1 MVNTSYQWHQV
12 TGGRSFGGDEGDKTY
27 PIPTGKAIASL
38 WLDVICKNGA
48 NHNSA
53 DAAAQQTVIEALSK
67 IEITTGS
74 RVLFS
79 GSAEVA
85 RTWATYRDGK
95 PPHFDHTQIA
105 GTATD
110 PVGWQHAMIPFYF
123 QRYNGDPYCS
133 LPAPLYE
140 DGLDMIMNF
149 DFTVSADAGFVTNTA
164 KFAIY
169 AETINPIG
177 MTAADWNTHLAGQK
191 VLQRTKK
198 TDYTTLASGT
208 ERIQNSTSKQHKL
221 RTLMYHCYEAGILEG
236 VDITDL
242 KLEVNSV
249 EEQYMPWKYL
259 QQINALE
266 CGLKDNYK
274 QTMRLKANGETDEIW
289 TRIPDVIPAI
299 SPNMITTAGHEAP
312 FCAAS
317 GDKVTVTTEAADDL
331 NTLTLM
337 SPVIPCS
344 AFFNFDKDLSMR
356 HLLDM
361 DVNEIAT
368 IVTNGGAGGAL
379 SLHEEVLAPAVY
391 R

>member
-1 MVNTSYQWHQV
+1 MTDTSYQWHQV
-12 TGGRSFGGDEGDKTY
+12 TSGRSFGGDSGDKTF
-27 PIPTGKAIASL
+27 PIPTGKAISSL

-53 DAAAQQTVIEALSK
+53 DAAIQQTVIEALSK
-67 IEITTGS
+67 IEIKTGS
-74 RVLFS
+74 RVLFN
-79 GSAEVA
+79 GSAEIA
-85 RTWATYRDGK
+85 RAWATYRDGK
-95 PPHFDHTQIA
+95 PPYFDWTQLA

-110 PVGWQHAMIPFYF
+110 PVGWQHAMIPFNF
-123 QRYNGDPYCS
+123 QRYDGDPYCC
-133 LPAPLYE
+133 LPAPLYDE
-140 DGLDMIMNF
+140 GLDMVMDF
-149 DFTVSADAGFVTNTA
+149 DFTISADAGFVTNTA

-169 AETINPIG
+169 AETINPVG

-198 TDYTTLASGT
+198 TDYTTLVSGT

-249 EEQYMPWKYL
+249 EQQYMPWKYL
-259 QQINALE
+259 QQINAQE

-274 QTMRLKANGETDEIW
+274 QTMRLKANGATDEIW
-289 TRIPDVIPAI
+289 TRIPDVIPTISAETDPAGNAI
-299 SPNMITTAGHEAP
+299 
-312 FCAAS
+312 FAS
-317 GDKVTVTTEAADDL
+317 NVADKVTVTTAAADDL

-361 DVNEIAT
+361 DVNEITT